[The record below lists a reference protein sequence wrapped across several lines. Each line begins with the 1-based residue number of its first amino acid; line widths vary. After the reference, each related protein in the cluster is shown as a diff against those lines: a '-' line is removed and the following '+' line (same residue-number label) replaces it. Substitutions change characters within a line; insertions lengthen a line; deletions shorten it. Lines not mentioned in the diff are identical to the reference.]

1 MPLSLAINVSKGY
14 AMQFKVSFKG
24 LHRFTGT
31 LGFATRYIEST
42 WGSLREA
49 YEMGV
54 KLEPLTRLPQ

>member
-1 MPLSLAINVSKGY
+1 
-14 AMQFKVSFKG
+14 MQFKVSFKG